1 MKTKTILIII
11 VGIMRVLRVI
21 YKVRRNAKRF
31 NNLEWKEKKW
41 KSFLELSK
49 KDLTKVL
56 FFYIIILKRKRKG
69 EF

>member
-21 YKVRRNAKRF
+21 YKVRRNAKRL

-41 KSFLELSK
+41 KSFLELK
-49 KDLTKVL
+49 KKGLDKSPFLL
-56 FFYIIILKRKRKG
+56 YNNIERKRKG